1 MLTKIEKE
9 KILEELEH
17 SEWDVPREL
26 EILNTRINRQ
36 DLPQIRI
43 DHRDDGKDRFF
54 IDYGES
60 YIKGHKQ
67 VAFLRVIELKAI
79 VFEEQQIR
87 AFWKED
93 EDRPRCYAIDNS
105 ILSTEPLSPTCEQCP
120 ESIPGFGACKPKVRL
135 FVLPLIKNR
144 EMQPMVLSLS
154 PTSIKP
160 WRDHQLRL
168 KRSGLPPVAV
178 ITTFGLEDTAND
190 SFRWARVQVGIRGIV
205 SREHLLL
212 AKNAQQGI
220 LLLIHFQVLVLNL
233 PFSCDNINH
242 QMFQILQFY
251 YL

>member
-1 MLTKIEKE
+1 MLTKTDKE
-9 KILEELEH
+9 KILEELRATD
-17 SEWDVPREL
+17 WDITQEL
-26 EILNTRINRQ
+26 EILKQRIKKE
-36 DLPQIRI
+36 DLPRLRI
-43 DHRDDGKDRFF
+43 DHRDDGKHRFF

-60 YIKGHKQ
+60 YIKGDKQ
-67 VAFLRVIELKAI
+67 VAFLRVTELKAI

-87 AFWKED
+87 AFWQED
-93 EDRPRCYAIDNS
+93 EDHPRCYAIDDS

-120 ESIPGFGACKPKVRL
+120 ESNPGFGACKPKVRL

-205 SREHLLL
+205 SKGNLLK
-212 AKNAQQGI
+212 AKKAQQRIGSI
-220 LLLIHFQVLVLNL
+220 KNRV
-233 PFSCDNINH
+233 
-242 QMFQILQFY
+242 ILQDFSETGDRIEKSD
-251 YL
+251 

>member
-1 MLTKIEKE
+1 MLTKIDKE
-9 KILEELEH
+9 KILEELGATD
-17 SEWDVPREL
+17 WDVTQEL
-26 EILNTRINRQ
+26 EILKQRIKKE
-36 DLPQIRI
+36 DLPRIRI
-43 DHRDDGKDRFF
+43 DHRDDGKHRFF

-60 YIKGHKQ
+60 YIKDDKQ
-67 VAFLRVIELKAI
+67 VAFLRVTELKAI
-79 VFEEQQIR
+79 VFEEQQVR
-87 AFWKED
+87 AYWQED
-93 EDRPRCYAIDNS
+93 EDHPRCYAIDDS
-105 ILSTEPLSPTCEQCP
+105 ILSSEPLSASCEQCS

-205 SREHLLL
+205 SKGNLLK
-212 AKNAQQGI
+212 AKKAQQRIGSI
-220 LLLIHFQVLVLNL
+220 KNRV
-233 PFSCDNINH
+233 
-242 QMFQILQFY
+242 ILQDFSETGDRIEKSD
-251 YL
+251 

>member
-1 MLTKIEKE
+1 MLTKTDKA
-9 KILEELEH
+9 KILEELGATD
-17 SEWDVPREL
+17 WDLTQEL
-26 EILNTRINRQ
+26 EILKQRIKKE
-36 DLPQIRI
+36 DLPRIRI
-43 DHRDDGKDRFF
+43 DHRDDGKHRFF

-60 YIKGHKQ
+60 YIKDDKQ
-67 VAFLRVIELKAI
+67 VAFLRVTELKAI
-79 VFEEQQIR
+79 VFEEQQVR
-87 AFWKED
+87 AYWQED
-93 EDRPRCYAIDNS
+93 EDHPRCYAIDDS
-105 ILSTEPLSPTCEQCP
+105 ILSSEPLSASCEQCS

-205 SREHLLL
+205 SKGNLLK
-212 AKNAQQGI
+212 AKKAQQRIGSI
-220 LLLIHFQVLVLNL
+220 KNRV
-233 PFSCDNINH
+233 
-242 QMFQILQFY
+242 ILQDFSETGDRIEKSD
-251 YL
+251 

>member
-1 MLTKIEKE
+1 MLTKTDKE
-9 KILEELEH
+9 KILEELRATD
-17 SEWDVPREL
+17 WDITQEL
-26 EILNTRINRQ
+26 EILKQRIKKE
-36 DLPQIRI
+36 DLPRLRI
-43 DHRDDGKDRFF
+43 DHRDDGKHRFF

-60 YIKGHKQ
+60 YIKGDKQ
-67 VAFLRVIELKAI
+67 VAFLRVTELKAI

-87 AFWKED
+87 AFWQED
-93 EDRPRCYAIDNS
+93 EDHPRCYAIDDS

-120 ESIPGFGACKPKVRL
+120 ESNPGFGACKPKVRL

-178 ITTFGLEDTAND
+178 ITTFGLEDIVND

-205 SREHLLL
+205 SKGNLLK
-212 AKNAQQGI
+212 AKKAQQRIGSI
-220 LLLIHFQVLVLNL
+220 KNRV
-233 PFSCDNINH
+233 
-242 QMFQILQFY
+242 ILQDFSETGDRIKTSD
-251 YL
+251 